1 MWSLTSSWWGVRRG
15 VILLLIF
22 LMFSLS
28 TPSWG
33 MTKCT
38 SKQIFQS
45 LEGFLDLFHTLSVC
59 KLWAKQQLQQQACI
73 VFSRTVFLL
82 CNRPTALCRKQS
94 DSWLT
99 RLKMYLNKAYYFILL
114 YDYRKLAI
122 KNVKRLASMKSI
134 YCSNVWGQIKKTFIQ
149 QRSIKLSKSDS
160 KDIYNVTNVCK

>member
-33 MTKCT
+33 MTKCKYFRVWKANINALVCFRPVSHIECLQTVSKATATT
-38 SKQIFQS
+38 SG
-45 LEGFLDLFHTLSVC
+45 LYC
-59 KLWAKQQLQQQACI
+59 

-82 CNRPTALCRKQS
+82 CNRPTPLCRKQS

-114 YDYRKLAI
+114 KGYRKLAI

-134 YCSNVWGQIKKTFIQ
+134 YCSNVWSQIKKYFY
-149 QRSIKLSKSDS
+149 SAEKH
-160 KDIYNVTNVCK
+160 